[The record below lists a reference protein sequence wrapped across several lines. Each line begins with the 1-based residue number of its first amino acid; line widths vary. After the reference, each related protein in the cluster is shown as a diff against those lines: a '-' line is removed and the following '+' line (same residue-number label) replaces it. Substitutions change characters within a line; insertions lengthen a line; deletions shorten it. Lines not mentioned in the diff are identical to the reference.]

1 MIIIITISMY
11 YIIMIIIIVV
21 IATGWLKKYPLVR
34 RLQPAELS
42 EGTIYLYNI
51 FFNIVRKKSD
61 INNSCIYICI
71 LCLFRMFSECYLFK
85 NYVILFCVLLK
96 SHNTAKIC
104 DVLTAFPLNRYIQYI
119 LHYYIMSHNL

>member
-1 MIIIITISMY
+1 MIIIITKSMY

-21 IATGWLKKYPLVR
+21 VNATGWLKKYPLVR

-42 EGTIYLYNI
+42 EGTIYLYSYFLI
-51 FFNIVRKKSD
+51 LSEK
-61 INNSCIYICI
+61 SCIYICI
-71 LCLFRMFSECYLFK
+71 LCLFRLFSECYLFK

-119 LHYYIMSHNL
+119 LHYSIMSHNL